1 MFKALSNSF
10 MPIVKWTSVA
20 AILAAIVISIQAN
33 ADGHKT
39 GEEHRVA
46 AVSEL
51 NTTTPIGATPI
62 GATPIE
68 AALVTPREHS
78 IPWTPANGFADLIE
92 DVSPAVVHV
101 ATAGFVERR
110 RLNRRGGPGG
120 RNYRGGPQ
128 GLEDFFNDFF
138 GRRGQIDPR
147 QSRPDLDER
156 DQEDDEELPQDK
168 QTRPL
173 GIGSGFIISA
183 DGYVVTNHHVIDG
196 ADEIVVTLTDGTEY
210 EAEIKGSDPK
220 TDLAL
225 LKLKDV
231 SGLPF
236 LPWGDDE
243 LSRVGD
249 WVLAIG
255 NPFGLGGSASTG
267 IISAIGRDIQAGPY
281 DDFIQVDAA
290 INRGN
295 SGGPLFNMRGQVI
308 GINSMI
314 YSPSGGSV
322 GIGFAIPANLAKGVI
337 DQLRN
342 SGQVERSWIGVSIGS
357 VSKEMAKLLDRPN
370 EEGALV
376 SGVMPDSPAAKA
388 GLEAR
393 DIVLEFNGEAIK
405 EMRNLPKEVAQS
417 QVGKSY
423 AIKVWRDGKIKN
435 IKIKTE
441 PFPSDDDEIASE
453 EPKEQADPE
462 VNELLGAEMSKLTE
476 DNRAQYRIAESVV
489 GVLLTSVERRGLA
502 AKNNLRPGDVI
513 VQFGSDKDIRN
524 PEQITK
530 VLKAAKK
537 AKQDSVAVLINRRG
551 SPGFLV
557 FKLD

>member
-1 MFKALSNSF
+1 MFKAISNSF
-10 MPIVKWTSVA
+10 MPVLKWTSVA
-20 AILAAIVISIQAN
+20 AISAAVVISIQAN

-39 GEEHRVA
+39 GEAHAESVSSLSTVA
-46 AVSEL
+46 AAQA
-51 NTTTPIGATPI
+51 G
-62 GATPIE
+62 
-68 AALVTPREHS
+68 LVVPRTNA
-78 IPWTPANGFADLIE
+78 PWTPANGFADLIE

-101 ATAGFVERR
+101 ATAGFIKRR
-110 RLNRRGGPGG
+110 NLSRRGNPNGQ
-120 RNYRGGPQ
+120 GPQ

-138 GRRGQIDPR
+138 GRRGQVDPR
-147 QSRPDLDER
+147 QNRPDLE
-156 DQEDDEELPQDK
+156 EPEEGDDEEQSK

-173 GIGSGFIISA
+173 GIGSGFIISE
-183 DGYVVTNHHVIDG
+183 DGYVVTNHHVIEG

-210 EAEIKGSDPK
+210 EAEVKGRDPK

-225 LKLKDV
+225 LKLKDAND
-231 SGLPF
+231 LPF

-243 LSRVGD
+243 QSRVGD

-267 IISAIGRDIQAGPY
+267 IISAIGRNIQAGPY

-295 SGGPLFNMRGQVI
+295 SGGPLFNMQGQVI

-322 GIGFAIPANLAKGVI
+322 GIGFAIPASLAKGVI
-337 DQLRN
+337 GQLQN
-342 SGQVERSWIGVSIGS
+342 SGEVERSWIGVTIGP
-357 VSKEMAKLLDRPN
+357 VSKELAELLERPN
-370 EEGALV
+370 EEGALI
-376 SGVMPDSPAAKA
+376 SGVMDDSPAEKA

-393 DIVLEFNGEAIK
+393 DIVLEFNGEPIR

-417 QVGKSY
+417 QVNKSY
-423 AIKVWRDGKIKN
+423 SMKVWRDGKVKTL
-435 IKIKTE
+435 KIKTE
-441 PFPSDDDEIASE
+441 PFPSDDQEVAAE
-453 EPKEQADPE
+453 ETKKEVEPE
-462 VNELLGAEMSKLTE
+462 MDELLGAEMASLTE
-476 DNRAQYRIAESVV
+476 SNRAEYRIPDAVE
-489 GVLLTSVERRGLA
+489 GVLVASVERRGAA

-513 VQFGSDKDIRN
+513 VQFGGDKNIQS
-524 PEQITK
+524 PEQVTK

-537 AKQDSVAVLINRRG
+537 AKQSSVAVLINRRG
-551 SPGFLV
+551 NPGFLV

>member
-1 MFKALSNSF
+1 MFKVISNSI

-20 AILAAIVISIQAN
+20 AISTAVVISIQAS

-39 GEEHRVA
+39 GEAHQA
-46 AVSEL
+46 AVVS
-51 NTTTPIGATPI
+51 TAGAATPI
-62 GATPIE
+62 AATPIAATPIP
-68 AALVTPREHS
+68 AALVTPRES
-78 IPWTPANGFADLIE
+78 NMPWTPANGFADLIE

-101 ATAGFVERR
+101 ATAGFIERR
-110 RLNRRGGPGG
+110 RMNRRGAPNG
-120 RNYRGGPQ
+120 RDFRGGPQ

-147 QSRPDLDER
+147 QSRPDLDEPEE
-156 DQEDDEELPQDK
+156 QDDEQQPQEK

-173 GIGSGFIISA
+173 GIGSGFLISA

-243 LSRVGD
+243 RSRVGD

-295 SGGPLFNMRGQVI
+295 SGGPLFNMQGQVI

-337 DQLRN
+337 GQLQD

-357 VSKEMAKLLDRPN
+357 VSKELAQLLDRPN

-376 SGVMPDSPAAKA
+376 SGVMDGSPAAKA

-393 DIVLEFNGEAIK
+393 DIVLEFNGEPIR

-423 AIKVWRDGKIKN
+423 GMKVWRDGKVKN

-441 PFPSDDDEIASE
+441 PFPSDDELVSEASE
-453 EPKEQADPE
+453 PEVEPKM
-462 VNELLGAEMSKLTE
+462 NELLGAEMAQLNET
-476 DNRAQYRIAESVV
+476 NRAEYGIGESVQ

-513 VQFGSDKDIRN
+513 VQFGGDKDIRS

-537 AKQDSVAVLINRRG
+537 AKQGSVAVLINRRG

>member
-1 MFKALSNSF
+1 MLKTISNSF
-10 MPIVKWTSVA
+10 MPILKWTSVA
-20 AILAAIVISIQAN
+20 AISAAVVISIQAN
-33 ADGHKT
+33 ADGHNA
-39 GEEHRVA
+39 GEQRLDSA
-46 AVSEL
+46 NNVS
-51 NTTTPIGATPI
+51 ATP
-62 GATPIE
+62 
-68 AALVTPREHS
+68 AALIRQRENS
-78 IPWTPANGFADLIE
+78 EVPWTPANGFADLIE

-101 ATAGFVERR
+101 ATSGFIQRR
-110 RLNRRGGPGG
+110 SLSRRGVPNG
-120 RNYRGGPQ
+120 RGPQ

-138 GRRGQIDPR
+138 GRRGQVDPR
-147 QSRPDLDER
+147 RSQPDVEEFEEEG
-156 DQEDDEELPQDK
+156 QEEAQEEDK

-173 GIGSGFIISA
+173 GIGSGFVISD

-225 LKLKDV
+225 LKLKDAND
-231 SGLPF
+231 LPYV
-236 LPWGDDE
+236 PWGDDDK
-243 LSRVGD
+243 SRVGD

-295 SGGPLFNMRGQVI
+295 SGGPLFNMQGQVI

-322 GIGFAIPANLAKGVI
+322 GIGFAIPATLAKGVI
-337 DQLRN
+337 GQLRS
-342 SGQVERSWIGVSIGS
+342 SGQVERSWIGVSIGI
-357 VSKEMAKLLDRPN
+357 VNKDLAEILGRDN
-370 EEGALV
+370 EEGALI
-376 SGVMPDSPAAKA
+376 SEVMSDSPADKA

-393 DIVLEFNGEAIK
+393 DVVLEFNGVKIK
-405 EMRNLPKEVAQS
+405 EMRNLPKEVAQLR
-417 QVGKSY
+417 VGETYSMK
-423 AIKVWRDGKIKN
+423 IWRDGKIKKL
-435 IKIKTE
+435 KIKTE
-441 PFPSDDDEIASE
+441 PFPSDDEEIAAT
-453 EPKEQADPE
+453 PPNDDVKPE
-462 VNELLGAEMSKLTE
+462 TDKLLGADMASLT
-476 DNRAQYRIAESVV
+476 DSNRAQYRIAERVE
-489 GVLLTSVERRGLA
+489 GVLIVSVERRGAA

-513 VQFGSDKDIRN
+513 VQFGSDKNIQTPD
-524 PEQITK
+524 QVTK
-530 VLKAAKK
+530 ALKAAKK
-537 AKQDSVAVLINRRG
+537 AKERSVAVLINRRG

>member
-1 MFKALSNSF
+1 
-10 MPIVKWTSVA
+10 MPVLKWASVA
-20 AILAAIVISIQAN
+20 AVSAAVVISIQAN
-33 ADGHKT
+33 ADGHKDD
-39 GEEHRVA
+39 EVHEA
-46 AVSEL
+46 AAATVSP
-51 NTTTPIGATPI
+51 TQ
-62 GATPIE
+62 
-68 AALVTPREHS
+68 AALVTPRVS
-78 IPWTPANGFADLIE
+78 TTPWTPANGFADLIE

-101 ATAGFVERR
+101 ATAGFIQRR
-110 RLNRRGGPGG
+110 NFGRRGSPNG
-120 RNYRGGPQ
+120 RNFRGPQ

-147 QSRPDLDER
+147 RSQPELEEPD
-156 DQEDDEELPQDK
+156 DQDGEQDK

-173 GIGSGFIISA
+173 GIGSGFIISE

-225 LKLKDV
+225 LKLKDADE
-231 SGLPF
+231 LPF
-236 LPWGDDE
+236 VPWGDDE
-243 LSRVGD
+243 QSRVGD

-295 SGGPLFNMRGQVI
+295 SGGPLFNMQGQVI

-322 GIGFAIPANLAKGVI
+322 GIGFSIPANLAKGVI
-337 DQLRN
+337 SQLQN
-342 SGQVERSWIGVSIGS
+342 SGEVERSWIGVSIGP
-357 VSKEMAKLLDRPN
+357 VSKELAELLERPN
-370 EEGALV
+370 EEGALI
-376 SGVMPDSPAAKA
+376 SGVMNDSPADKA

-393 DIVLEFNGEAIK
+393 DIVLEFNGERIK

-417 QVGKSY
+417 QVGKRY
-423 AIKVWRDGKIKN
+423 NMKVWRDGKVKN

-441 PFPSDDDEIASE
+441 PFPLDDEEIAVTEPE
-453 EPKEQADPE
+453 EEVEPE
-462 VNELLGAEMSKLTE
+462 MDELLGAEMVVLNDS
-476 DNRAQYRIAESVV
+476 NRAQYRIVDGVE
-489 GVLLTSVERRGLA
+489 GVLITSVERRSAA

-513 VQFGSDKDIRN
+513 VQFGSDKNIQN
-524 PEQITK
+524 PEQVTK

-537 AKQDSVAVLINRRG
+537 AKQSSVAVLINRRG
-551 SPGFLV
+551 NPSFLV

>member
-1 MFKALSNSF
+1 MIKAISNSL
-10 MPIVKWTSVA
+10 MPVLKWTSVA
-20 AILAAIVISIQAN
+20 AISAAVVISIQAN

-39 GEEHRVA
+39 AEAHEA
-46 AVSEL
+46 AQVSNL
-51 NTTTPIGATPI
+51 NTITPT
-62 GATPIE
+62 E
-68 AALVTPREHS
+68 AALVTPRANS
-78 IPWTPANGFADLIE
+78 MPWTPANGFADLIE

-101 ATAGFVERR
+101 ATAGFIERR
-110 RLNRRGGPGG
+110 RISRQGSPNGPDF
-120 RNYRGGPQ
+120 RGGPQ

-147 QSRPDLDER
+147 QAQPEADPSDE
-156 DQEDDEELPQDK
+156 QGSEQDK

-231 SGLPF
+231 SDLPF
-236 LPWGDDE
+236 VPWGDDE
-243 LSRVGD
+243 QSRVGD

-295 SGGPLFNMRGQVI
+295 SGGPLFNMLGQVI

-322 GIGFAIPANLAKGVI
+322 GIGFAIPASLAKGVI
-337 DQLRN
+337 GQLQN
-342 SGQVERSWIGVSIGS
+342 TGQVERSWIGVSIGP
-357 VSKEMAKLLDRPN
+357 VSKELAKLLDRPN
-370 EEGALV
+370 EEGALI
-376 SGVMPDSPAAKA
+376 SGVMSDSPAAKA

-393 DIVLEFNGEAIK
+393 DIVLEFNRERIK

-423 AIKVWRDGKIKN
+423 DIKVWRDGKVKN

-441 PFPSDDDEIASE
+441 PFPADDEEQLSE
-453 EPKEQADPE
+453 APKQQVEPEMD
-462 VNELLGAEMSKLTE
+462 ELLGAEMASLSE
-476 DNRAQYRIAESVV
+476 ANRAQYRIAESID
-489 GVLLTSVERRGLA
+489 GVLLTSIERQGLA

-513 VQFGSDKDIRN
+513 VQFGSDKDIRS
-524 PEQITK
+524 PEQVTM
-530 VLKAAKK
+530 VLKAAKE
-537 AKQDSVAVLINRRG
+537 AQQSSVAVLINRRG
-551 SPGFLV
+551 NPGFLV
-557 FKLD
+557 FNLE

>member
-20 AILAAIVISIQAN
+20 AISAAVVISIQAN
-33 ADGHKT
+33 ADARKT
-39 GEEHRVA
+39 GEAHPSGV
-46 AVSEL
+46 VSVL
-51 NTTTPIGATPI
+51 NTATVITATPI
-62 GATPIE
+62 AATPIE
-68 AALVTPREHS
+68 AALVTPRENS
-78 IPWTPANGFADLIE
+78 MPWTPANGFADLIE

-101 ATAGFVERR
+101 ATAGFIERR
-110 RLNRRGGPGG
+110 RMNRRGGSNG
-120 RNYRGGPQ
+120 RNFRGGPQ

-138 GRRGQIDPR
+138 GRRDQMDPR
-147 QSRPDLDER
+147 QSQPDLDEFEE
-156 DQEDDEELPQDK
+156 QDDEQQLQDK

-243 LSRVGD
+243 RSRVGD

-295 SGGPLFNMRGQVI
+295 SGGPLFNMQGQVI

-322 GIGFAIPANLAKGVI
+322 GIGFAIPASLAKGVI
-337 DQLRN
+337 GQLQKT
-342 SGQVERSWIGVSIGS
+342 GQVERSWIGVSIGS
-357 VSKEMAKLLDRPN
+357 VSKELAKLLDRPN

-376 SGVMPDSPAAKA
+376 SGVMKDSPAAKA

-393 DIVLEFNGEAIK
+393 DIVLEFNGEPIK

-423 AIKVWRDGKIKN
+423 GMKVWRDGKVKT

-441 PFPSDDDEIASE
+441 PFPSDDDDIASE
-453 EPKEQADPE
+453 EPKEQAEPQG
-462 VNELLGAEMSKLTE
+462 NKILGVEMSKLTE
-476 DNRAQYRIAESVV
+476 DNRAEYRIAESVV
-489 GVLLTSVERRGLA
+489 GMLLTSVERRGLA
-502 AKNNLRPGDVI
+502 ARNNLRPGDVI
-513 VQFGSDKDIRN
+513 VQFGSDKDIRS

-530 VLKAAKK
+530 ILKAAKK
-537 AKQDSVAVLINRRG
+537 AKQSSVAVLINRRG

>member
-10 MPIVKWTSVA
+10 MPIIKWASVA
-20 AILAAIVISIQAN
+20 VISAAVVISIQAN

-39 GEEHRVA
+39 GETHE
-46 AVSEL
+46 AVSVE
-51 NTTTPIGATPI
+51 TPTPIA
-62 GATPIE
+62 
-68 AALVTPREHS
+68 AALVVPRPS
-78 IPWTPANGFADLIE
+78 STPWTPANGFADLIE

-101 ATAGFVERR
+101 ATAGFIERR
-110 RLNRRGGPGG
+110 RMG
-120 RNYRGGPQ
+120 RQGSPNSRDFRGGPQ

-138 GRRGQIDPR
+138 GRQGQIDPR
-147 QSRPDLDER
+147 QSNPDLDQPEEQNEQQ
-156 DQEDDEELPQDK
+156 QEQEQDK

-173 GIGSGFIISA
+173 GIGSGFVISA

-196 ADEIVVTLTDGTEY
+196 ADEIVVTLTDGTEH

-231 SGLPF
+231 SGLAF
-236 LPWGDDE
+236 VPWGDDE
-243 LSRVGD
+243 QSRVGD

-295 SGGPLFNMRGQVI
+295 SGGPLFNMQGQVI

-337 DQLRN
+337 GQLQN
-342 SGQVERSWIGVSIGS
+342 SGQVERSWIGVSIGA
-357 VSKEMAKLLDRPN
+357 VSKDLAKLLERPN
-370 EEGALV
+370 EEGALI
-376 SGVMPDSPAAKA
+376 SGVMSDSPAAKA

-393 DIVLEFNGEAIK
+393 DIVLEFNGEPIK

-423 AIKVWRDGKIKN
+423 SMKVWRDGKVK
-435 IKIKTE
+435 KITIETE
-441 PFPSDDDEIASE
+441 PFPSDDAEVASTTPKKE
-453 EPKEQADPE
+453 VEPEMNK
-462 VNELLGAEMSKLTE
+462 LLGAEMVSLNE
-476 DNRAQYRIAESVV
+476 ANRTQYRIAESVE
-489 GVLLTSVERRGLA
+489 GVLLTSVERQGLA

-513 VQFGSDKDIRN
+513 VQFGSDKDIAA
-524 PEQITK
+524 PEQVTN

-537 AKQDSVAVLINRRG
+537 AKQSSVAVLINRRG
-551 SPGFLV
+551 NPGFLV

>member
-1 MFKALSNSF
+1 MFKAISNSF
-10 MPIVKWTSVA
+10 MPILKWTSVA
-20 AILAAIVISIQAN
+20 AISAAVVISIQAN

-39 GEEHRVA
+39 AEIHNASPAASAGEV
-46 AVSEL
+46 VP
-51 NTTTPIGATPI
+51 T
-62 GATPIE
+62 E
-68 AALVTPREHS
+68 AALVAPRNT
-78 IPWTPANGFADLIE
+78 PWTPANGFADLIE

-101 ATAGFVERR
+101 ATAGFIQRR
-110 RLNRRGGPGG
+110 NFGRRGNPD
-120 RNYRGGPQ
+120 RRDFRGPQ

-147 QSRPDLDER
+147 QRTPDLDEP
-156 DQEDDEELPQDK
+156 DDEQDDSEK

-173 GIGSGFIISA
+173 GIGSGFIISE

-196 ADEIVVTLTDGTEY
+196 ADEIVVTLTDGVEY

-225 LKLKDV
+225 LKLKDA
-231 SGLPF
+231 SNLPF
-236 LPWGDDE
+236 VPWGDDE
-243 LSRVGD
+243 QSRVGD

-295 SGGPLFNMRGQVI
+295 SGGPLFNMRGEVI

-322 GIGFAIPANLAKGVI
+322 GIGFSIPANLAKGVI
-337 DQLRN
+337 GQLR
-342 SGQVERSWIGVSIGS
+342 STGEVERSWIGVSIGP
-357 VSKEMAKLLDRPN
+357 VSKELAELLDRPN
-370 EEGALV
+370 EEGALI
-376 SGVMPDSPAAKA
+376 SGVMEDSPAEKA

-393 DIVLEFNGEAIK
+393 DIVLEFNGEKIK

-423 AIKVWRDGKIKN
+423 RMKVWRDGKIKT

-441 PFPSDDDEIASE
+441 PFPSDDQEVAEVEPREEAEPEI
-453 EPKEQADPE
+453 D
-462 VNELLGAEMSKLTE
+462 ELLGAEMAALT
-476 DNRAQYRIAESVV
+476 DSNRSEYRIADGVE
-489 GVLLTSVERRGLA
+489 GVLITSVERRGAA

-513 VQFGSDKDIRN
+513 VQFGSDKNIQS
-524 PEQITK
+524 PEQVTK
-530 VLKAAKK
+530 VLKEAKK
-537 AKQDSVAVLINRRG
+537 AKQRSIAVLINRRG